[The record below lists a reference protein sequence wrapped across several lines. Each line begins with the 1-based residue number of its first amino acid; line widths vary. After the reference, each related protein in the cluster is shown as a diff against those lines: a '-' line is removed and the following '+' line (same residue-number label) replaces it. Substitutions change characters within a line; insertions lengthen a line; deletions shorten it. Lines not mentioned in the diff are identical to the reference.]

1 MNPWEKL
8 RSNEKMQTPDFKST
22 FENHFQKEVYD
33 KLFDFFSSW
42 NKKEQEQFLYICNT
56 LLDNPDYPINS
67 YIQQELFESSKQGF
81 IQDFLWQPYILSIL
95 GERKDQNNDI
105 EALDNEIDS
114 REKEFFQLKEFLPKA
129 FNKIFEKI
137 NIEEKKWLFYK
148 NGVKIEVKDL
158 YAEIIKD
165 HYDIL
170 LDEAREHPYQ
180 FVLVYEYV
188 RDSWEVDVEELEKD
202 YGNIYELSK
211 HTIDPTN
218 KDGPAR
224 QRQVEI
230 ALWLD
235 TKRSEKL
242 SIDGDNFIIG
252 DEQVIWTK
260 KYIRDSVNG
269 FKIESADIA
278 HIKRDREYLEEKNTI
293 SKSINESSA
302 ELKILTSE
310 IWKFRSLAY
319 SMQKFDF
326 ATHSNGEPDEEGV
339 EAQLVQL
346 GTTYNSIVEEDPW
359 MKKKVSKIKAWIK
372 GLQEDEWNIWKQKKL
387 QKTILDYLD
396 HKIDDLESDRD
407 DILKI
412 KEEKEEELQD
422 LERKEIRRVGN
433 LREQLNT
440 EDEKAREMMNALRL
454 LWMHLLPQSVF
465 DHIVRIINEEDAL
478 RGQIKLLNGQGLN
491 GKINPGDLEFGQKS
505 SETYKKVLVQLIN
518 KDLTWSPETPHSIE
532 GFMNGNVFQ
541 MTEAEFRHKAEN
553 EWWIISDTW
562 GVNVEKLRENL
573 TKEVRQVIDDT
584 REVVIQ
590 TLDAPNN
597 KRWSR
602 RQKRYS

>member
-1 MNPWEKL
+1 
-8 RSNEKMQTPDFKST
+8 MQTPDFKST

-440 EDEKAREMMNALRL
+440 EDEKVREMMNALRL

-518 KDLTWSPETPHSIE
+518 KALTWSPETPHSIE

>member
-33 KLFDFFSSW
+33 KLFDFFSYW

-440 EDEKAREMMNALRL
+440 EDEKVREMMNALRL

-518 KDLTWSPETPHSIE
+518 KALTWSPETPHSIE

>member
-1 MNPWEKL
+1 M
-8 RSNEKMQTPDFKST
+8 
-22 FENHFQKEVYD
+22 KE
-33 KLFDFFSSW
+33 
-42 NKKEQEQFLYICNT
+42 I
-56 LLDNPDYPINS
+56 
-67 YIQQELFESSKQGF
+67 
-81 IQDFLWQPYILSIL
+81 
-95 GERKDQNNDI
+95 
-105 EALDNEIDS
+105 
-114 REKEFFQLKEFLPKA
+114 
-129 FNKIFEKI
+129 KIFDEK
-137 NIEEKKWLFYK
+137 NIQEKKWLFYK
-148 NGVKIEVKDL
+148 NGVEVDVKDL

-180 FVLVYEYV
+180 FVVVYEYV
-188 RDSWEVDVEELEKD
+188 RDSWEVDAEQLEKD

-235 TKRSEKL
+235 TKKSEKL
-242 SIDGDNFIIG
+242 VIEGDSFIMW
-252 DEQVIWTK
+252 DEQVIWSK

-278 HIKRDREYLEEKNTI
+278 HIKRDREYLEEKNSI
-293 SKSINESSA
+293 RKDLNKSSV

-326 ATHSNGEPDEEGV
+326 ATHSNGEPDIDGV

-346 GTTYNSIVEEDPW
+346 GITYNSIVEQDPW
-359 MKKKVSKIKAWIK
+359 MKKKISKIKAWITD
-372 GLQEDEWNIWKQKKL
+372 LQEDEWDIWKQKKL

-396 HKIDDLESDRD
+396 DKIDDLEGDRD
-407 DILKI
+407 DILKDKEK
-412 KEEKEEELQD
+412 KEEYLQD
-422 LERKEIRRVGN
+422 LERSELIRIGK

-454 LWMHLLPQSVF
+454 LGMHLLPQSVF

-491 GKINPGDLEFGQKS
+491 GKINPWDLEFGQKS

-518 KDLTWSPETPHSIE
+518 KALTWSPETPHSIE

-573 TKEVRQVIDDT
+573 TKEVRQVIDET
-584 REVVIQ
+584 WEWVRVILGAQ
-590 TLDAPNN
+590 QN
-597 KRWSR
+597 KRLSR
-602 RQKRYS
+602 RQVKYNLKKGESWKVIKNKKEDKR

>member
-518 KDLTWSPETPHSIE
+518 KALTWSPETPHSIE

>member
-1 MNPWEKL
+1 
-8 RSNEKMQTPDFKST
+8 MQTPDFKST

-518 KDLTWSPETPHSIE
+518 KALTWSPETPHSIE

>member
-440 EDEKAREMMNALRL
+440 EDEKVREMMNALRL

-518 KDLTWSPETPHSIE
+518 KALTWSPETPHSIE

>member
-1 MNPWEKL
+1 
-8 RSNEKMQTPDFKST
+8 
-22 FENHFQKEVYD
+22 
-33 KLFDFFSSW
+33 
-42 NKKEQEQFLYICNT
+42 
-56 LLDNPDYPINS
+56 
-67 YIQQELFESSKQGF
+67 
-81 IQDFLWQPYILSIL
+81 
-95 GERKDQNNDI
+95 
-105 EALDNEIDS
+105 
-114 REKEFFQLKEFLPKA
+114 
-129 FNKIFEKI
+129 
-137 NIEEKKWLFYK
+137 
-148 NGVKIEVKDL
+148 
-158 YAEIIKD
+158 
-165 HYDIL
+165 
-170 LDEAREHPYQ
+170 
-180 FVLVYEYV
+180 
-188 RDSWEVDVEELEKD
+188 
-202 YGNIYELSK
+202 
-211 HTIDPTN
+211 
-218 KDGPAR
+218 
-224 QRQVEI
+224 
-230 ALWLD
+230 
-235 TKRSEKL
+235 
-242 SIDGDNFIIG
+242 
-252 DEQVIWTK
+252 
-260 KYIRDSVNG
+260 
-269 FKIESADIA
+269 
-278 HIKRDREYLEEKNTI
+278 
-293 SKSINESSA
+293 
-302 ELKILTSE
+302 
-310 IWKFRSLAY
+310 
-319 SMQKFDF
+319 
-326 ATHSNGEPDEEGV
+326 
-339 EAQLVQL
+339 
-346 GTTYNSIVEEDPW
+346 

-422 LERKEIRRVGN
+422 LDRKEIRRVGN

-518 KDLTWSPETPHSIE
+518 KALTWSPETPHSIE